1 VTTGV
6 GKGFAPSVQAAN
18 AALGAAVPVRQD
30 RHPPGTE
37 GTAYSLDQMA
47 KFVRD
52 GRNDP
57 RMRAWAGRVL
67 IAAGK
72 PQTVKGQ
79 AQAILDELRK
89 KTVYVQDP
97 VNTELMAKP
106 HVTLCLDDKGLC
118 MPAADCFPEGTL
130 LLREDLKI
138 VAIED
143 VGIGDRIWG
152 RGAWTE
158 VTAVWSKGRL
168 SVDAVEMNN
177 GSTAL
182 LTGDHHVYVLRCD
195 RHANRD
201 ENSPACACPDEELRL
216 DRVRVSTLQAKD
228 RLIQP
233 NRISFGTETI
243 DPDRAW
249 IEGLFI
255 ADGWVNHESSFEIS
269 GQDGCPK
276 EANKKKI
283 QEICESIGIET
294 TWHRKYIS
302 VKDRDWASRMHQMGE
317 KAPYKHA
324 LSINLEEGAAG
335 SLLRGIM
342 ADSGEHTNDS
352 GRTFTTTSHQLMV
365 QVRVL
370 HRMFGLSCG
379 HSYIVNHGGLGENPI
394 WRLSVRAPKEKSD
407 KKLRVRSIHKNV
419 TIVPCYDISTADH
432 YVYLPEHDVTVSNC
446 DDLVI
451 AFASAMMSI
460 GIETKIVGQAYGTTQ
475 ATHVICAILDPD
487 TGWEKVDP
495 SSSKYK
501 VGQSYPAT
509 KEWWMDPISGSISES
524 AHGAKTTLGQ
534 EPESGD
540 FIGVGAVP
548 VQTPTGVGVI
558 PMAHAFSPIAHG
570 ASYVPVGL
578 ERGLVSFPEET
589 PAQSREAKEFAFSQ
603 QLSHGLG
610 LVPEKK

>member
-1 VTTGV
+1 VGVGARRRRHRWNHRLHHLVSGAVELFERLFERDEDGKEPTARGLSTSPSTSPRYAWEAQVTAGV

-152 RGAWTE
+152 RDAWTE
-158 VTAVWSKGRL
+158 VTAVWSKDRL
-168 SVDAVEMNN
+168 SVDSVEMNN

-195 RHANRD
+195 RHENRA

-233 NRISFGTETI
+233 NRDNSIFSYFG
-243 DPDRAW
+243 
-249 IEGLFI
+249 
-255 ADGWVNHESSFEIS
+255 S
-269 GQDGCPK
+269 
-276 EANKKKI
+276 
-283 QEICESIGIET
+283 
-294 TWHRKYIS
+294 
-302 VKDRDWASRMHQMGE
+302 
-317 KAPYKHA
+317 
-324 LSINLEEGAAG
+324 
-335 SLLRGIM
+335 
-342 ADSGEHTNDS
+342 
-352 GRTFTTTSHQLMV
+352 
-365 QVRVL
+365 
-370 HRMFGLSCG
+370 
-379 HSYIVNHGGLGENPI
+379 
-394 WRLSVRAPKEKSD
+394 KEKSD

-558 PMAHAFSPIAHG
+558 PMAHAFSPITHG

-603 QLSHGLG
+603 QLAHGLG
-610 LVPEKK
+610 RAPEKK